1 MPVNNINSLVER
13 SAGMVVCNLLE
24 NPNII
29 FIQDLKKKVG
39 PIRYKK
45 TSKKTAA
52 SGNKSRKK
60 EKKRISETKKID
72 PGNPK
77 KTSIFKRVT
86 KNSLGHRKF
95 KPLISVINLVLNL
108 LAIASTNKNEFV
120 EISAWLINIAKL
132 AKSRFDCP
140 LMIQIVNQ
148 CISTTVE

>member
-1 MPVNNINSLVER
+1 MIE
-13 SAGMVVCNLLE
+13 CNLLE

-45 TSKKTAA
+45 TNKKTAA
-52 SGNKSRKK
+52 SGNKSKKK
-60 EKKRISETKKID
+60 EKKRISETKKMD

-77 KTSIFKRVT
+77 KISIFRSVT
-86 KNSLGHRKF
+86 RNNFGHRKF
-95 KPLISVINLVLNL
+95 KPLISVISLVLNL
-108 LAIASTNKNEFV
+108 LAIASTNRNEFV
-120 EISAWLINIAKL
+120 EMSAWLINIAKL

-140 LMIQIVNQ
+140 LIIQIVNQ